1 MPRFKA
7 TIRYNGTAYHGFQMQ
22 PDRIS
27 IQQVLQTTLERILRE
42 PIIVNP
48 SGRTDAGVHAL
59 AQVIHFDANGTP
71 ALQRLRENDFL
82 YRINCLLP
90 DDISILELYEIDDTF
105 LARGSASH
113 KTYAYWFLQTPYH
126 HPFFTNL
133 AWQVPMSLDQ
143 RRMQAAAECLIGK
156 HDFSA
161 FCAADSVARS
171 KTRHLQS
178 ILFVK
183 TPPAP
188 FFTIAGD
195 DWLCLEFTG
204 DGFLKQMVRNIVG
217 TLYEIGRGKW
227 PPDKMHEIL
236 NSKDRTQAAFTAPAC
251 GLYLKDVHYD
261 AKFCTPKARSLP
273 HSE

>member
-22 PDRIS
+22 PELVT
-27 IQQVLQTTLERILRE
+27 IQAVLQSTFERILRE

-59 AQVIHFDANGTP
+59 AQVIHFDASSDV
-71 ALQRLRENDFL
+71 ALQRLRESDFL

-90 DDISILELYEIDDTF
+90 DDINILELYEVEDGF
-105 LARGSASH
+105 LARGAAQH
-113 KTYAYWFLQTPYH
+113 KTYAYWILQTPFQ

-133 AWQVPMSLDQ
+133 AWQVPMPLDWPL
-143 RRMQAAAECLIGK
+143 MEKAAQHIIGK

-161 FCAADSVARS
+161 FCAADSAAVS
-171 KTRHLQS
+171 KIRDLKS
-178 ILFVK
+178 ILFLK
-183 TPPAP
+183 TSPAP
-188 FFTIAGD
+188 FFTVAGD
-195 DWLCLEFTG
+195 EWLCLEFNG

-227 PPDKMHEIL
+227 PPEKMREIL
-236 NSKDRTQAAFTAPAC
+236 NSKDRKQAAFTAPAC

-261 AKFCTPKARSLP
+261 AKFCTPKARSLS
-273 HSE
+273 HC